1 MDLSLALGLVPSAIC
16 EGTEHL
22 CDQGNYLPPPSNYQF
37 QDHPQVPLIFHPIG
51 SILKFLIISIV
62 FTSAYCNI

>member
-1 MDLSLALGLVPSAIC
+1 MDPSLALGLVPSATC
-16 EGTEHL
+16 EDTGHL

-37 QDHPQVPLIFHPIG
+37 QDHPQVPLIFHPNS
-51 SILKFLIISIV
+51 SILKFVIISIV